1 MFHAN
6 NAMIMQTKQLGWTE
20 TLEEKL
26 YALEGHNQDLEHK
39 LSEQDRVIAN
49 LVGDNLKYLQDNM
62 QLTTHINSSQAQM
75 AQLEEQLGQVGVVVL
90 GMAEGMMGE
99 SLSDHEMLDASGDN
113 RDDQDGGEGSRG
125 TGASLEGS
133 MRVESPMPREGG
145 LIEGME
151 REAMEAGAGG
161 GTMGWIGRLRRVGV
175 GPTPT
180 HQPVRI
186 ESGQLS

>member
-6 NAMIMQTKQLGWTE
+6 NTMIMQTKQLGWTE

-26 YALEGHNQDLEHK
+26 HALEGRNQDLEHK

-62 QLTTHINSSQAQM
+62 RLTTHINSSQAQM

-99 SLSDHEMLDASGDN
+99 SLSDHEMLDASGNN
-113 RDDQDGGEGSRG
+113 RDDQDGGVGSRG

-133 MRVESPMPREGG
+133 TRVESPMPREGG

-151 REAMEAGAGG
+151 REVTEAGAGG
-161 GTMGWIGRLRRVGV
+161 WYNGLDWEIEESWS
-175 GPTPT
+175 GPNSDTSAS
-180 HQPVRI
+180 QD
-186 ESGQLS
+186 